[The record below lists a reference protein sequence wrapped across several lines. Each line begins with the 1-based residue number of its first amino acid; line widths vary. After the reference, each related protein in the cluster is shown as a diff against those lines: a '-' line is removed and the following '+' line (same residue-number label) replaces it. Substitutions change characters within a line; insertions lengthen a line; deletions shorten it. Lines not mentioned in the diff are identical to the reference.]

1 MTVYITADE
10 ARQINAR
17 FLGAL
22 ALRDEAALRGAI
34 GRPAA
39 AAYYEQADMATQAAV
54 LIEGI
59 AQSHPFVDANKRTA
73 TAAGLVFLR
82 LNGYTVR
89 YRMDPL
95 NDELGQQT
103 LALVTRQ
110 LPVERFADWI
120 RDHMTPLA

>member
-10 ARQINAR
+10 ARQINVR
-17 FLGAL
+17 FLGTP
-22 ALRDEAALRGAI
+22 ALRDEAALLGAI

-39 AAYYEQADMATQAAV
+39 AAYYEQADTATQAAV

-89 YRMDPL
+89 YRMDPA

-103 LALVTRQ
+103 LALVTHQ
-110 LPVERFADWI
+110 QSLEQFADWI
-120 RDHMTPLA
+120 RDHMAPLA